1 MRLPLFAAG
10 LCAAMLTV
18 APPARAE
25 ATFGLDGLMS
35 TVMQEQQS
43 SISGFAFRA
52 RLHAPALISNIVFMP
67 TIEWWRSANHVEPY
81 GIETSRSDK
90 TLAVDTRYEFRRQGM
105 MPYVGAGLSLHFLSS
120 RVDAPSLGI
129 NDATKSLTKGSLDVL
144 GGVSVP
150 LTSTVNNFLE
160 LKYFSLS
167 DYRQLKLSWGIAV
180 DF

>member
-1 MRLPLFAAG
+1 MRFPLLAAALG
-10 LCAAMLTV
+10 AAILTF

-25 ATFGLDGLMS
+25 QNFGIDGLMS

-43 SISGFAFRA
+43 SISGFAVRA
-52 RLHAPALISNIVFMP
+52 RLHSPALIPNIVFMP
-67 TIEWWRSANHVEPY
+67 TIEWWRSSSHVEPY

-90 TLAVDTRYEFRRQGM
+90 TMAFDARYEFRRQGM
-105 MPYVGAGLSLHFLSS
+105 MPYAGAGLSLHFLSS

-129 NDATKSLTKGSLDVL
+129 NDATKSLTKGSLDLL
-144 GGVSVP
+144 GGISMP
-150 LTSTVNNFLE
+150 LTPTVNNFLE
-160 LKYFSLS
+160 LKYFGLS